1 VITVHAA
8 RSTTPAYEIGGAIT
22 NFSDRSAA
30 SPVARNREHVLGLY
44 RDDIGR
50 PVAGLL
56 TPALVLDLKAAE
68 RNIKRMAE
76 ALQSLGT
83 DIRPHIKTHK
93 STDIA
98 QLQVDA
104 GAIGLSTATL
114 WEAIALAWEGFDDL
128 FIVNTITQPKKI
140 GLLAALALGRRILV
154 AIDDAGNAAALSDAA
169 IAAGSRIG
177 VMIEVDTGMDRAGVD
192 SPQEALELARRIQGL
207 PGIGLEGLTGYE
219 GHCALEASRELRSQK
234 QQEAM
239 ALFLEAAGLVE
250 SHGIPCPIR
259 SAAGTVTWQATASLD
274 GITEIQAGTYVLMDG
289 MHSGMISDF
298 EPALTVATSVIS
310 RPHGRLI
317 VDAGS
322 KSVADEGTLTWPEI
336 PSLRFDEEHGI
347 FMAADGLDVPLG
359 APLAMIPGY
368 APSTVNAYDA
378 YHVAVDGVVVD
389 IWPIFPRGPGHNGLQ
404 FLPHAP

>member
-1 VITVHAA
+1 M
-8 RSTTPAYEIGGAIT
+8 
-22 NFSDRSAA
+22 
-30 SPVARNREHVLGLY
+30 LGLY

-50 PVAGLL
+50 PVAEVL
-56 TPALVLDLKAAE
+56 TPALILDLKAAE
-68 RNIKRMAE
+68 RNIEKMAQT
-76 ALQSLGT
+76 LQSLGT
-83 DIRPHIKTHK
+83 HIRPHIKTHK

-98 QLQVDA
+98 QLQVAA
-104 GAIGLSTATL
+104 GATGLSTATL

-128 FIVNTITQPKKI
+128 FIVNTISQPKKI
-140 GLLAALALGRRILV
+140 GLLAALARGRRILV
-154 AIDDAGNAAALSDAA
+154 AIDDVRNAAALSEAA

-192 SPQEALELARRIQGL
+192 SPQEALDLARQIQGL
-207 PGIGLEGLTGYE
+207 PGVALEGLTGYE
-219 GHCALEASRELRSQK
+219 GHCALEPSTELRSRK
-234 QQEAM
+234 QQDAM
-239 ALFLEAAGLVE
+239 TLFLEAAELVE

-259 SAAGTVTWQATASLD
+259 SAAGTVTWHATASLD

-322 KSVADEGTLTWPEI
+322 KSVADEGTLTWPQI
-336 PSLRFDEEHGI
+336 PSLRFDEEHGV
-347 FMAADGLDVPLG
+347 FAATDGLDVPIG
-359 APLAMIPGY
+359 TPLAMIPGY

-378 YHVAVDGVVVD
+378 YHVAVDGDVVD
-389 IWPIFPRGPGHNGLQ
+389 IWPIFPRGPGHNGLHHV
-404 FLPHAP
+404 PDAP